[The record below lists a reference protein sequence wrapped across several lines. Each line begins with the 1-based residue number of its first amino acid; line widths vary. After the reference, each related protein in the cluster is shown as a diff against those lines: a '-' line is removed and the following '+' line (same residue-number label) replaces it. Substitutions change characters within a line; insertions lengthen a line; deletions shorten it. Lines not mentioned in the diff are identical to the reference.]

1 MGKNNKKN
9 PPVDA
14 PIVDKKPE
22 EKAPETKVEEAK
34 VIDTT
39 TKKGL
44 SQEAKV
50 NYLTELRMRNQEL
63 MGEDNP
69 PLEIINGFNMIRD
82 AVIIDIACGEI
93 ACGTSATGHI
103 LIANE
108 TNYKALQLAATYRGV
123 KMPEFKALPRP
134 TKAQLEAAGIAELGE
149 TRALPMK
156 DIKPS
161 KEAIEKKKKENKL
174 NEDAQSG
181 KKEYLNDPTK
191 IETDDQL
198 KEALQFQLSNTK
210 IVSPLDRLIQSAN
223 FLRAYRDVTAE
234 KSDNPEVEHAKN
246 KELTI
251 ADLLQDIS
259 TMVPASFT
267 AEGFGR
273 LLCKTIDDSQS
284 VIPAFEMLKRCGRK
298 RNSTEF
304 KYSDEEIAA
313 MVRVLV
319 VWKASA
325 AIADAGKEIK
335 RLTEKDAKKNA
346 AAIET
351 ANAAIKKEQAL
362 MTFVT
367 NPVYDLAD
375 NFIAAYNNKD
385 HELHNSALAVFKSI
399 TETYY
404 KGVTVP
410 ELEFE
415 TMLLNVQQHVG
426 IDLNLFNEEM
436 LKRDEY
442 DEKNLIAF
450 TSEEKPEEE
459 EKADEGEKN
468 A

>member
-1 MGKNNKKN
+1 MANKNKK
-9 PPVDA
+9 PQVEAPV
-14 PIVDKKPE
+14 VEKPE
-22 EKAPETKVEEAK
+22 EKAPETKVEDAQ
-34 VIDTT
+34 VINTT
-39 TKKGL
+39 AKKGL
-44 SQEAKV
+44 SQSDKV
-50 NYLTELRMRNQEL
+50 AYLKELRHRNDEL
-63 MGEDNP
+63 KQEDNP
-69 PLEIINGFNMIRD
+69 PIEIIKGYDMIRD
-82 AVIIDIACGEI
+82 AVIIDIAVGEI
-93 ACGTSATGHI
+93 ACGTSATGDI

-108 TNYKALQLAATYRGV
+108 NNYKALQLAAISRGV
-123 KMPEFKALPRP
+123 KIPEFKALPRP
-134 TKAQLEAAGIAELGE
+134 TKAQLEAVGIAELGE

-156 DIKPS
+156 DIKAS
-161 KEAIEKKKKENKL
+161 KEAIDKKKKENKL
-174 NEDAQSG
+174 NDDAQSG

-198 KEALQFQLSNTK
+198 KEALQFQLSNSK

-223 FLRAYRDVTAE
+223 FLRAYRDVLAE
-234 KSDNPEVEHAKN
+234 KSNNPEVEHAKN

-259 TMVPASFT
+259 TMVPPSFT

-273 LLCKTIDDSQS
+273 LLCKTIDDSKS
-284 VIPAFEMLKRCGRK
+284 VIPAFEMLKRCSRK

-304 KYSDEEIAA
+304 KYSDEEVAA

-325 AIADAGKEIK
+325 SIADAGREIK

-346 AAIET
+346 DAIAVANET
-351 ANAAIKKEQAL
+351 IKKEQAL
-362 MTFVT
+362 MAFVT
-367 NPVYDLAD
+367 NPAYDLAD
-375 NFIAAYNNKD
+375 NFIAAYNNKE

-426 IDLNLFNEEM
+426 IDLNLFNEAM
-436 LKRDEY
+436 LKRDEF
-442 DEKNLIAF
+442 DEKNLVEFAP
-450 TSEEKPEEE
+450 EEPEKKEEE
-459 EKADEGEKN
+459 EGKN

>member
-22 EKAPETKVEEAK
+22 EKAPETKVEEAT
-34 VIDTT
+34 VINAT

-50 NYLTELRMRNQEL
+50 NYLAELRMRNQEL
-63 MGEDNP
+63 MTEDNP
-69 PLEIINGFNMIRD
+69 PLDIINGFNMIRD

-93 ACGTSATGHI
+93 ACGTSATGYI

-108 TNYKALQLAATYRGV
+108 ANYKALQLAAIYRGV

-161 KEAIEKKKKENKL
+161 KEVIEKKKKENKL

-223 FLRAYRDVTAE
+223 FLRAYRDVIAE

-273 LLCKTIDDSQS
+273 LLCKTIDDSKS

-426 IDLNLFNEEM
+426 IDLNLFNEAM

-459 EKADEGEKN
+459 EKAGEGEKN

>member
-1 MGKNNKKN
+1 MANKNKK
-9 PPVDA
+9 PQVEAPV
-14 PIVDKKPE
+14 VEKPE
-22 EKAPETKVEEAK
+22 EKAPETKVEDAQ
-34 VIDTT
+34 VINTT
-39 TKKGL
+39 AKKGL
-44 SQEAKV
+44 SQEGKV

-63 MGEDNP
+63 MEEENP
-69 PLEIINGFNMIRD
+69 PMDIINGFNMIRD

-93 ACGTSATGHI
+93 ACGTSATGYI

-108 TNYKALQLAATYRGV
+108 ANYKTLQLAAIYRGV

-161 KEAIEKKKKENKL
+161 KEAIDKKKEENKL
-174 NEDAQSG
+174 NDDANSG

-191 IETDDQL
+191 IATDDQL

-223 FLRAYRDVTAE
+223 FLRAYRDVIAE

-259 TMVPASFT
+259 TMVPPSFT

-273 LLCKTIDDSQS
+273 LLCKTIDDSKS
-284 VIPAFEMLKRCGRK
+284 VIPAFEMLKRCSRK

-304 KYSDEEIAA
+304 KYSDEEVAA

-325 AIADAGKEIK
+325 AIADAGREIK

-346 AAIET
+346 DAIAVANET
-351 ANAAIKKEQAL
+351 IKKEQAL
-362 MTFVT
+362 MAFVT
-367 NPVYDLAD
+367 NPTYDLAD
-375 NFIAAYNNKD
+375 NFIAAYNNKE

-426 IDLNLFNEEM
+426 IDLNLFNEAM
-436 LKRDEY
+436 LKRDEF
-442 DEKNLIAF
+442 DEKNLVEFAP
-450 TSEEKPEEE
+450 EEPEKKEEE
-459 EKADEGEKN
+459 EGKN

>member
-1 MGKNNKKN
+1 MGKTNKK
-9 PPVDA
+9 PQVEAPV
-14 PIVDKKPE
+14 VEKPE
-22 EKAPETKVEEAK
+22 EKAPETKVEDAQ
-34 VIDTT
+34 VINTT
-39 TKKGL
+39 AKKGL
-44 SQEAKV
+44 SQEGKV

-63 MGEDNP
+63 MEEENP
-69 PLEIINGFNMIRD
+69 PMDIINGFNMIRD
-82 AVIIDIACGEI
+82 AVILDIACGEI

-108 TNYKALQLAATYRGV
+108 ANYKALQLAATYRGV

-161 KEAIEKKKKENKL
+161 KEAIDKKKKENKL
-174 NEDAQSG
+174 NDDANSG

-191 IETDDQL
+191 IATDDQL

-223 FLRAYRDVTAE
+223 FLRAYRDVIAE

-259 TMVPASFT
+259 TMVPPSFT

-273 LLCKTIDDSQS
+273 LLCKTIDDSKS
-284 VIPAFEMLKRCGRK
+284 IIPAFEMLKRCSRK
-298 RNSTEF
+298 RNSSEF
-304 KYSDEEIAA
+304 KYSDEEVAA

-325 AIADAGKEIK
+325 AIADAGREIK

-346 AAIET
+346 DAIAV
-351 ANAAIKKEQAL
+351 ANEAIKKEQAL
-362 MTFVT
+362 MAFVT
-367 NPVYDLAD
+367 NPAYDLAD
-375 NFIAAYNNKD
+375 NFIAAYNNKE

-404 KGVTVP
+404 KGITVP

-426 IDLNLFNEEM
+426 IDLNLFNEAM
-436 LKRDEY
+436 LKRDEF
-442 DEKNLIAF
+442 DEKNLVEFAP
-450 TSEEKPEEE
+450 EEPEKKEEE
-459 EKADEGEKN
+459 EGKN